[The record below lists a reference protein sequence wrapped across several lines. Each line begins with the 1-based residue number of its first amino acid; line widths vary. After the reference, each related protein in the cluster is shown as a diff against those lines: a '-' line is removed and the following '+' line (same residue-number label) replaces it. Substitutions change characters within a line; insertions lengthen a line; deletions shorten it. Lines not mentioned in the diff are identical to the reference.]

1 MTRDTKVQGL
11 ASIVLIV
18 ALLSSSALATRLS
31 ALAGKHK
38 LTYTEQAEEG
48 QPWEVTAGI
57 AMGAFRGIFVNWL
70 WIRANNLK
78 EEGKFYESNQLAE
91 VITRLQPRFPRV
103 WVFHAWNMSYN
114 ISVSTQT
121 PSERWD
127 WVSAGVSLLRD
138 RGLAANPN
146 DLLIHKEL
154 AWIFLHKIGGYT
166 DDANGYYKRRFA
178 QEWSVVLGVPPP
190 REQEDLNRKKA
201 IAKCVARLRGIADA
215 PETVSE
221 VIAKEPAVATLRDRL
236 MNEAKVGQPNVLL
249 LAQYEY
255 CKALGKSARKS
266 IIQKGAGPNDLAFQ
280 AIVDD
285 PAMAKAW
292 EALNNWLRKR
302 ILIDTY
308 HMEPDRMVRYTEK
321 YGPIDWRHP
330 AAHALYWSARGS
342 DLAKPRYRGEI
353 DRPEMDFL
361 NTDRVTVQS
370 IQDLFRG
377 GDVYFDFLASFS
389 DPNMLFLAMPNIHF
403 VKAYADVLDE
413 MFNPLYTGIFGDRAK
428 RQFTMLWHGYENFIR
443 EAITYYYRLGLFDEA
458 NEWQTSL
465 REDPR
470 KNTTNIERLE
480 ELNLPLEAFVDN
492 ELKGEASRP
501 AIAVAQVRGSLA
513 AAFASGLV
521 AGDANLFTRQF
532 QYAQKLHRYYMEEQL
547 RNTPAG
553 GSTERMAHMDPDF
566 EILSGQIFQ
575 SFITNL
581 SMENAQ
587 TAYLNAPENL
597 RCWAYD
603 ALRNSR
609 FVQMADEDAKQ
620 GGQSFDRVFPKP
632 DNFEA
637 YAEDIRQRLK
647 SRENLSKDIEMK

>member
-11 ASIVLIV
+11 ASLVLIA
-18 ALLSSSALATRLS
+18 ALLTSSALATRLS

-103 WVFHAWNMSYN
+103 WVFHAWNMAYN

-127 WVSAGVSLLRD
+127 WVNGGVALLRD
-138 RGLAANPN
+138 RGIAANPN

-178 QEWSVVLGVPPP
+178 QEWSIVLGVPPP
-190 REQEDLNRKKA
+190 RDQDDLNRKKT
-201 IAKCVARLRGIADA
+201 IAKCAARLRLIADA
-215 PETVSE
+215 PERYSE
-221 VIAKEPAVATLRDRL
+221 VVAREPSVATLRDRL
-236 MNEAKVGQPNVLL
+236 KNEAGVDLSLDIVPR
-249 LAQYEY
+249 YEIG
-255 CKALGKSARKS
+255 KALNASARKAMYDKNS
-266 IIQKGAGPNDLAFQ
+266 SPADRAFQ
-280 AIVDD
+280 ALVAD

-292 EALNNWLRKR
+292 EIMIASLRKQ
-302 ILIDTY
+302 ILVTQY

-361 NTDRVTVQS
+361 NTDRVTVQA

-377 GDVYFDFLASFS
+377 GDVYFDFLASFN

-403 VKAYADVLDE
+403 VQAYADVLDA
-413 MFNPLYTGIFGDRAK
+413 MFDPFFTGIFGDRAK

-443 EAITYYYRLGLFDEA
+443 EAITYYYRLGLFEEA
-458 NEWQTSL
+458 NQWQASL
-465 REDPR
+465 RNDPR
-470 KNTTNIERLE
+470 KNTSNPIDLE
-480 ELNLPLEAFVDN
+480 ELNLPLEEFVEN
-492 ELKGEASRP
+492 ELQGEASRP
-501 AIAVAQVRGSLA
+501 AIAIAQVRGGLA
-513 AAFASGLV
+513 AAYASGLV

-532 QYAQKLHRYYMEEQL
+532 QYAQRLHKYYMQQQL
-547 RNTPAG
+547 RDTPAG
-553 GSTERMAHMDPDF
+553 GANKRMELMDSDF
-566 EILSGQIFQ
+566 EILAGQIFG

-597 RCWAYD
+597 RCWAYES
-603 ALRNSR
+603 LRNSR
-609 FVQMADEDAKQ
+609 FVQMAAEDVKQ
-620 GGQSFDRVFPKP
+620 GGQAFDRLFPKP
-632 DNFEA
+632 DIFET
-637 YAEDIRQRLK
+637 YAEEIRQRVLLREDR
-647 SRENLSKDIEMK
+647 SRDVEMK